1 MRRDVGH
8 SHSPAAAVQ
17 PRLSPVLLLPLL
29 AACAIR
35 GGVAEMTPDPSGPL
49 WSAVLTPRSHAGAPI
64 GGSASMAGVSGRE
77 RQTVA
82 VISLDGASPDAPLS
96 WEVRAGDCSS
106 SGPLL
111 GPTAVYPVLRPRV
124 DRTANA
130 TATLPVA
137 PPRDGLYSVRV
148 HASPE
153 RREVLVACGD
163 LRRTDP
169 ETGAER

>member
-1 MRRDVGH
+1 M
-8 SHSPAAAVQ
+8 Q
-17 PRLSPVLLLPLL
+17 PRLSPVPLLALL

-35 GGVAEMTPDPSGPL
+35 GSGAEVTTPEPSGPL
-49 WSAVLTPRSHAGAPI
+49 WSAVLMPRSHAGAPI

-77 RQTVA
+77 SQTVA

-106 SGPLL
+106 TGPLL

-130 TATLPVA
+130 TATLPVE

-148 HASPE
+148 HASPD
-153 RREVLVACGD
+153 RRGALVACGD